1 MNDKNV
7 FNYSNQKSQN
17 RDLEKKENLYVEI
30 GERLRKFRRERDY
43 TQEEMAE
50 ILGISTA
57 YYGKI
62 ERGIYCLS
70 IKRLWILYQKL
81 EMDITYL
88 ITGTQKS
95 IVLLDNIINDWP
107 ASKRYDMEQIINHL
121 INLGS
126 ND

>member
-1 MNDKNV
+1 MKNKTD
-7 FNYSNQKSQN
+7 FAYSNQKSQN
-17 RDLEKKENLYVEI
+17 KGLEKEEHLYVEI

-70 IKRLWILYQKL
+70 IKRLWTLYQKL

-88 ITGTQKS
+88 ITGTQKPT
-95 IVLLDNIINDWP
+95 VLLDNIIDDWP
-107 ASKRYDMEQIINHL
+107 ASKKYDMEQIINHL